1 MKIQFKNNLFML
13 QWALLGLA
21 HCRVCGAPNTGT
33 LQGALCWRNY
43 ATSTVITSINSFRPV
58 SLVFNYIFSVIG
70 CFKNSISLISDSWY
84 ISGALSNSIY
94 LLLSFYVSKLNEKE
108 ALSNF

>member
-13 QWALLGLA
+13 QRALLGLA
-21 HCRVCGAPNTGT
+21 RCRVCGAPNTG
-33 LQGALCWRNY
+33 RNY